1 MPKDQIELEIL
12 FKQVKEKSE
21 KPHRMKLGYSTQKV
35 GDVNALW
42 EGDVFD
48 IPGFERPLAHERK
61 RAINQKRLLQ
71 GYKPYWQEAVETMD
85 ASLVSDE
92 LIHMVP
98 IIPYMFVDAYL
109 KKEYPQTFH
118 RETLKAALAQLQA
131 KGVTL
136 RMSMLVDLLN
146 IRENTTQDK
155 IEETIR
161 IFFELNADMTS
172 PWPTEGS
179 SVLTEAILFTKNKFI
194 AEILLKYGAKF
205 FTPQESYH
213 MIKTI
218 CSEQQNQ
225 SWFLQHKDQ
234 LLQAGL
240 DVNAKDHR
248 GLTVLENILGS
259 DSSQLEMALQM
270 GVNPQLPD
278 GLGNTIEQFYNHQV
292 GLQTY
297 DIVVER
303 MNNANSQ
310 RSPSFTKADA

>member
-21 KPHRMKLGYSTQKV
+21 KPHRMKLGYSKQKV

-85 ASLVSDE
+85 ASLVSDK
-92 LIHMVP
+92 LIRMVP

-109 KKEYPQTFH
+109 KKEYPRTFH

-136 RMSMLVDLLN
+136 RMSMLVDLFK

-172 PWPTEGS
+172 FWPTEGS

-218 CSEQQNQ
+218 CSEQENQ
-225 SWFLQHKDQ
+225 
-234 LLQAGL
+234 A
-240 DVNAKDHR
+240 V
-248 GLTVLENILGS
+248 
-259 DSSQLEMALQM
+259 
-270 GVNPQLPD
+270 
-278 GLGNTIEQFYNHQV
+278 
-292 GLQTY
+292 
-297 DIVVER
+297 
-303 MNNANSQ
+303 
-310 RSPSFTKADA
+310 PST